1 MPRLAFAKMT
11 QNPIFRPS
19 VGKRRLTPARR
30 TAKLNTIKRN
40 KSLLEVS
47 GMRFERHLLS
57 IAVCTTVVA
66 GVATASWA
74 ADSLS
79 PSQALAQGLT
89 FSPVQS
95 HVEYTIPS
103 KEEAAEC
110 TIQPEKET
118 KGTAWV
124 VRNGRNQILRRFA
137 DTNNDNV
144 VDLWCYYLDGIEV
157 YRDIDSN
164 FNKKAEQYRW
174 FNTAGTR
181 WGIDRN
187 EDGRIDSWQTI
198 SPHEVAE
205 QVVIAIKTRDRDRFN
220 LLLATPNELN
230 DLGLGK
236 QRVDQLT
243 STVRTAGERFGTL
256 TSEQKV
262 VTAESRY
269 IDFGSARP
277 ATIPTGTAGSTSDV
291 TVCDNATALIQTAA
305 KHEQVFLGT
314 LVQVGDTWKV
324 VDVPAIGANNQPA
337 VGFVQ
342 PGGPAGAEVVAA
354 DGPTQEMQKLL
365 DELERLDA
373 QADNLSGDAQA
384 KNIGDRAD
392 RLEKLAEIAPDK
404 KLSEQFYSQLADMLS
419 VAVQMDTYPKAG
431 ERLSELEEKLAD
443 AQVDE
448 QVLAHVAF
456 QHMWAKYVASQNQPG
471 ANGAQ
476 IQQQWLTDL
485 QAFVEKYPSSN
496 DTAEALLQLGM
507 YQEFVGETEQA
518 GKWYQ
523 QLVSKFPNA
532 GQAAKA
538 RGALMR
544 LTSVGK
550 PIRLRGPDFNNGT
563 VDIAAPAYRGKAV
576 VVHYWATWSDNCK
589 NDMVLLKNL
598 YATQGGGRDF
608 EIVGV
613 CLDAEA
619 AAAKQFLNEN
629 RFPWKHMYDSGG
641 IDGKLANEMGVMTLP
656 LMLLVDRDG
665 KVIRNNIQ
673 AAELGA
679 ELTRLQKPPG
689 EQANNNSLRRGTAP
703 R

>member
-1 MPRLAFAKMT
+1 MRLDRHVF
-11 QNPIFRPS
+11 S
-19 VGKRRLTPARR
+19 VAVGI
-30 TAKLNTIKRN
+30 TI
-40 KSLLEVS
+40 
-47 GMRFERHLLS
+47 
-57 IAVCTTVVA
+57 VA
-66 GVATASWA
+66 GPAMASLA

-95 HVEYTIPS
+95 QVEYTSPN
-103 KEEAAEC
+103 KDEANKC
-110 TIQPEKET
+110 TIQPEKEAN
-118 KGTAWV
+118 GTAWV
-124 VRNGRNQILRRFA
+124 VRNERGQVLRRFA

-164 FNKKAEQYRW
+164 FNKKADQYRW

-181 WGIDRN
+181 WGLDRN
-187 EDGRIDSWQTI
+187 EDGRIDEWRTI

-205 QVVIAIKTRDRDRFN
+205 QVVMAIKARDLARFN
-220 LLLATPNELN
+220 LLLATPKELN

-236 QRVDQLT
+236 QRADQLLT
-243 STVRTAGERFGTL
+243 TIRTAGERFGKL
-256 TSEQKV
+256 AAEQKL
-262 VTAESRY
+262 VTAESQY
-269 IDFGSARP
+269 VDFGSARP
-277 ATIPTGTAGSTSDV
+277 ATIPTGTSGSTSDV
-291 TVCDNATALIQTAA
+291 TVCDNATALIQTAG

-314 LVQVGDTWKV
+314 LVNVGDTWKL
-324 VDVPAIGANNQPA
+324 VDLPAIGANNQPA
-337 VGFVQ
+337 NAFVQ
-342 PGGPAGAEVVAA
+342 PGGPAGAEAVAA

-373 QADNLSGDAQA
+373 QADNLNGDAQA
-384 KNIGDRAD
+384 KNISDRAD
-392 RLEKLAEIAPDK
+392 RLEKLAEITPDK

-431 ERLSELEEKLAD
+431 ERLGELEKKLAD
-443 AQVDE
+443 AQVDG
-448 QVLAHVAF
+448 QVIAHIAF
-456 QHMWAKYVASQNQPG
+456 QRMWAQYVASQNQPG

-476 IQQQWLTDL
+476 IQQKWLADL

-538 RGALMR
+538 RGALIR

-550 PIRLRGPDFNNGT
+550 PIRLRGQDFNNGAM
-563 VDIAAPAYRGKAV
+563 DIAAPTYRGKAV

-613 CLDAEA
+613 CLDAEVA
-619 AAAKQFLNEN
+619 TAKQFLNQN

-665 KVIRNNIQ
+665 KVVRNNIQ

-689 EQANNNSLRRGTAP
+689 EQANNNALRGGTAP